1 MEEALRMFNKMLA
14 WDVASWTAKLRGF
27 AMDGRWKEAFK

>member
-14 WDVASWTAKLRGF
+14 WDVASWTTKLRGF
-27 AMDGRWKEAFK
+27 AMDGCGNEAYK